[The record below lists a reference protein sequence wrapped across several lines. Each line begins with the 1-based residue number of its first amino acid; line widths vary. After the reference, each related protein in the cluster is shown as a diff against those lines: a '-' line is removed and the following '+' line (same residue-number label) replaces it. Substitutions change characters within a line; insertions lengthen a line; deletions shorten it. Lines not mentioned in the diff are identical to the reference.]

1 MLGDHIRRRDAH
13 RRPGNAHSRWTD
25 AGVGAAIACKNIGRK
40 LAMMTPM
47 GVMAL
52 PEGVAEV
59 FLHCIQWQPF
69 LTHSN
74 SGQQSLFRRGL
85 VLFQW
90 RHFWHRDAPRRP
102 GNAQSRQQIEVAG
115 QRG

>member
-1 MLGDHIRRRDAH
+1 MLGNHIRRAQS
-13 RRPGNAHSRWTD
+13 RRTD
-25 AGVGAAIACKNIGRK
+25 AGVGAAIACKNFGQK
-40 LAMMTPM
+40 LATMMSM

-52 PEGVAEV
+52 PGGVAEV
-59 FLHCIQWQPF
+59 FLHCIQWQSF

-74 SGQQSLFRRGL
+74 SGQQSLFRRGQ

-90 RHFWHRDAPRRP
+90 RHIWRRDTPRRL